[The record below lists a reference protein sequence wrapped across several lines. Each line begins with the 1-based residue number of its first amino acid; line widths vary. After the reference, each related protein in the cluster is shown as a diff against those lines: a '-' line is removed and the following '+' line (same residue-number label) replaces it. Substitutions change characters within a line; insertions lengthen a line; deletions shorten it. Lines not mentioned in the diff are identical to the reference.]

1 VMGRKTFET
10 IGKPLPG
17 RVMIVVTKNPT
28 YHPEGC
34 IVVNS
39 IEEAIR
45 EAEGN
50 NEKEI
55 FIIGGGE
62 LFKQSIDIANKIYLT
77 NVHAET
83 DADVFFPNIDNS
95 KWKMIWSEEIAQ
107 DEKDEYKS
115 DYQIL
120 VRIN

>member
-1 VMGRKTFET
+1 
-10 IGKPLPG
+10 
-17 RVMIVVTKNPT
+17 MIVVTKNPT
-28 YHPEGC
+28 YHPKGC

-50 NEKEI
+50 NEKEV

-62 LFKQSIDIANKIYLT
+62 LYKQSIDIANKIYLT

-95 KWKMIWSEEIAQ
+95 RWKMIWSEEITQ
-107 DEKDEYKS
+107 DKKDEYKS
-115 DYQIL
+115 DFKIL
-120 VRIN
+120 IRKN